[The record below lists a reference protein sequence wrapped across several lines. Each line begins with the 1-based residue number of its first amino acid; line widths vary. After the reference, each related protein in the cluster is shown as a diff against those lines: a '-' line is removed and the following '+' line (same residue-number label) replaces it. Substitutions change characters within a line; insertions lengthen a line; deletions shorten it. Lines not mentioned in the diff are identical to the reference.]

1 MLSIQIDNP
10 ELEAELKQAF
20 GSNPQ
25 SVVKAFAD
33 FVQARRLADDIQTS
47 IAELEQDKALKSA
60 DVFTSIRARYE

>member
-10 ELEAELKQAF
+10 ELEAELKQAY

-25 SVVKAFAD
+25 SVVKAFAE

-47 IAELEQDKALKSA
+47 VTELEQGLALKSS
-60 DVFTSIRARYE
+60 DVFKSIRARYG

>member
-20 GSNPQ
+20 GSDPQ

>member
-60 DVFTSIRARYE
+60 DVFNSIRARYE

>member
-20 GSNPQ
+20 GSDPQ

-33 FVQARRLADDIQTS
+33 FVQVRRLADDIQTS

>member
-20 GSNPQ
+20 GSDPQ

-33 FVQARRLADDIQTS
+33 FVQAKRLADDIQTS

>member
-10 ELEAELKQAF
+10 ELEAELKQTF

-33 FVQARRLADDIQTS
+33 FVRARRLADDIQTS
-47 IAELEQDKALKSA
+47 VAELEQGLALKSS
-60 DVFTSIRARYE
+60 DVFESIRARYE